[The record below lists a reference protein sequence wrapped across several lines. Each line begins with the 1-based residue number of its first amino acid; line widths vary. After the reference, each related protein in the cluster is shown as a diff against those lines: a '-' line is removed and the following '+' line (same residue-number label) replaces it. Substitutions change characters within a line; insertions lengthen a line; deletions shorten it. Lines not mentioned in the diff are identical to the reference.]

1 MAGGMRP
8 PRPKPEVRARAP
20 RGASG
25 ARDTSVGRRGN
36 RWGRVRGCFCAS
48 LLSVRGGSGGR
59 AGRRRRGRHTFLL
72 ISQFV
77 RSRGRTNA
85 RGSEDRRILSYMR
98 EPPSPALSLSLSL
111 SVCVRLSLSE
121 CASAFG
127 ACAGPPLA
135 ALLGYDPTYT
145 QNCPIRD
152 DSSEMAKN
160 FTSMTLSRVA
170 AAADLARALSLS
182 LCTLRFDGASLSLG
196 RGRPLRVRMR
206 ASPVL
211 TPPAASRAHIPRL
224 RRRCPCGCP

>member
-1 MAGGMRP
+1 MRGWRAGC
-8 PRPKPEVRARAP
+8 
-20 RGASG
+20 
-25 ARDTSVGRRGN
+25 GRRG
-36 RWGRVRGCFCAS
+36 RSRRCVRVRRGERRVCGAVFVVLCC
-48 LLSVRGGSGGR
+48 LWRGGSGGR

-85 RGSEDRRILSYMR
+85 RGSEDRKILSYMR
-98 EPPSPALSLSLSL
+98 EPPSPALSLSLSLSL

-121 CASAFG
+121 CASAFS

-160 FTSMTLSRVA
+160 FTSMTLSRAA

>member
-1 MAGGMRP
+1 M
-8 PRPKPEVRARAP
+8 
-20 RGASG
+20 
-25 ARDTSVGRRGN
+25 RRGE
-36 RWGRVRGCFCAS
+36 
-48 LLSVRGGSGGR
+48 
-59 AGRRRRGRHTFLL
+59 RRGRGTRASGGAEIGGDVCGAVFVLL
-72 ISQFV
+72 CCLCGEGVGDERGGGGEDDTRFCSFH
-77 RSRGRTNA
+77 SLSDHAGGRTLA
-85 RGSEDRRILSYMR
+85 EVKTEKSYPTCASR
-98 EPPSPALSLSLSL
+98 LLLRSLSLSL

-121 CASAFG
+121 CASAFS

-182 LCTLRFDGASLSLG
+182 LCTLRFDGASLSRG